1 MRFIIIQIT
10 IYTER
15 YQRYPHSHINN
26 VIVILILS
34 NTSADDHLI
43 QQDEWPHYSHESVN
57 SNSNPR
63 YPSPHA
69 MKRLRAIHC

>member
-1 MRFIIIQIT
+1 MMRFIIIQIT

-26 VIVILILS
+26 VIVVLILS

-43 QQDEWPHYSHESVN
+43 QQDEWPH
-57 SNSNPR
+57 
-63 YPSPHA
+63 SP
-69 MKRLRAIHC
+69 L